1 MLESASPGVTQS
13 VISDTHPV
21 EAASNTPTTTASVL
35 DNNAARNSVN
45 NNDQV
50 ETKQEVSAI
59 YIPKPTTLDQL
70 DQLFYRYRSI
80 YDRVPLNSNTNDHD
94 ENTKNVILEFE
105 AIERTLLELSED
117 QQAYIENLNNLNE
130 KMKKNTTIDDDLVS
144 KQILALQ
151 LLEKNMDIPDGLIE
165 DEESINSDTSFETR
179 GDDSN
184 VQSLQKILLSPNFD
198 INSKNFSL
206 DKKFINNTTSVMGH
220 IENEEIVSNQI
231 AKRIYELERLP
242 GNLGTYSLDDSV
254 DFLTKDDLPTNIDK
268 LKLKALV
275 ELKSLKLLTKQKQL
289 RQKLIN
295 NVTSQAHHQIPELRD
310 SPYTMA
316 AQRSVQVRT
325 KVIVPQ
331 TARIAEELE
340 RQQFLEKRKKERNL
354 QQQKIN
360 LITEYQAER
369 IEAHWTLRDRCNH
382 FGKLCQ
388 SAHTQIEK
396 DEQKRI
402 ERTAK
407 QRLAALKSNDEEAYL
422 KLLDQTKD
430 TRITQLLRQ
439 TNSFL
444 DSLSQAVRV
453 QQNEAKILRGE
464 EIPVVTDE
472 EREKIDYYE
481 VAHRVKEKIDKQ
493 PSILVGGS
501 LKEYQLKGLEW
512 MVSLYNNHLNGILAD
527 EMGLGKT
534 IQSISLIT
542 YLYESKNNPGPY
554 LVIVPLSTITNWT
567 LEFEKWA
574 PSLTTIVYKGTPGQR
589 KSLQHQ
595 IKVGN
600 FDVLLTTYEYI
611 IKDRPLLSK
620 HEWAHMII
628 DEGHRMKNAHSK
640 LSHTIQHYYKTKN
653 RLILTGTPLQNNLP
667 ELWALLNFVL
677 PKIFN
682 SAKTF
687 EDWFNTPFAN
697 TGTQEKLELTEEE
710 TLLVIRRLHK
720 VLRPFLLRRLKKEVE
735 KDLPDKIEKVVKCK
749 LSGLQQHLYQ
759 QMLKH
764 NALFVGAGTEGATK
778 SGIKGLNNKIM
789 QLRKI
794 CNHPFVFDEVEGVV
808 NPTRGN
814 SSLLYRV
821 SGKFELLDRVLPKFK
836 ASGHRVLM
844 FFQMTQVMDI
854 MEDFLRMKNLK
865 YMRLDGSTKA
875 DDRNTMLKEF
885 NAPDS
890 DYFCFLLST
899 RAGGLGLNLQTA
911 DTVIIFDTDW
921 NPHQDLQAQDRAHR
935 IGQKNE
941 VRILRLI
948 TTDSV
953 EEVIL
958 ERAMQKLDIDGKV
971 IQAGKFDNKSTSEE
985 QEAFLRRLIVNESTK
1000 ESDGSAE
1007 FDDDELNQ
1015 TLARSDEEKILFDK
1029 MDQERIANEV
1039 AEAKKNHLKEPLP
1052 RLIQLDE
1059 LPQVFSEDITKH
1071 LEHEPEDISKMRRTK
1086 RVYYDDGLTEEQ
1098 FLEAVEDESVTLE
1111 EAIER
1116 KRQAREKR
1124 QRQKH
1129 PRENADE
1136 ERLEDETDTDFK
1148 GNKEIRT
1155 LENTPDASIDM
1166 NLDEQ
1171 NVVEEMSIP
1180 HKRAARSQSKRK
1192 LIEKV
1197 VTADTTE
1204 ETPENAE
1211 TIDHHATNHDDG
1223 PEQKKRRLRVK
1234 VSLKGAEIM
1243 DEISIKDEGQS
1254 DKTSQD
1260 PKKVTVKIV
1269 NSKSKSKAKG
1279 KSTTPLVDETTINSK
1294 EEVKLETTNA
1304 VVTPSKKHL
1313 TRKEL
1318 GSLVE
1323 SLVAELRKIEDEADN
1338 HKRTDVFEVLP
1349 SRTDYPDY
1357 YKLIKKPVSIEK
1369 ILLGANK
1376 RSFKSIEDVK
1386 TKFDTMFSNAKF
1398 YNEENSWVY
1407 NDATALNEF
1416 TDKWFSSYVTGDKK
1430 Q

>member
-1 MLESASPGVTQS
+1 MLESTSSVVTSTTISTTEPTES
-13 VISDTHPV
+13 VTP
-21 EAASNTPTTTASVL
+21 NPTTTTSPL
-35 DNNAARNSVN
+35 DNSVDQNSVN
-45 NNDQV
+45 NNYQD
-50 ETKQEVSAI
+50 ETNKEVPI
-59 YIPKPTTLDQL
+59 IHIPKPKTLDQL

-80 YDRVPLNSNTNDHD
+80 YDKVSLKTSNDGD
-94 ENTKNVILEFE
+94 ENFKNVKLEIE
-105 AIERTLLELSED
+105 AIERVFLKLSED
-117 QQAYIENLNNLNE
+117 QQAYIQDLNSLNE
-130 KMKKNTTIDDDLVS
+130 HINQDTIIDNDLVS

-165 DEESINSDTSFETR
+165 DYEPLNSDPNSGTNS
-179 GDDSN
+179 DHLN
-184 VQSLQKILLSPNFD
+184 IQALQKISLSPNFD
-198 INSKNFSL
+198 VNAKNFGL
-206 DKKFINNTTSVMGH
+206 DKKFTNNTKSVMGS

-231 AKRIYELERLP
+231 AQRIYELERLP
-242 GNLGTYSLDDSV
+242 GNIGTYSLDDSLE
-254 DFLTKDDLPTNIDK
+254 FLTKDDLPTNIDK

-340 RQQFLEKRKKERNL
+340 RQQFLEKRKKERSL

-360 LITEYQAER
+360 LITEYQTER

-493 PSILVGGS
+493 PSILVGGT

-542 YLYESKNNPGPY
+542 YLYEAKNNPGPY

-574 PSLTTIVYKGTPGQR
+574 PSLTTVVYKGTPGQR
-589 KSLQHQ
+589 KSMQHQ
-595 IKVGN
+595 IRVGN

-628 DEGHRMKNAHSK
+628 DEGHRMKNAQSK
-640 LSHTIQHYYKTKN
+640 LSYTIQHYYKTKN

-735 KDLPDKIEKVVKCK
+735 KDLPDKVEKVIKCK
-749 LSGLQQHLYQ
+749 LSGLQQQLYQ

-808 NPTRGN
+808 NPSRGN

-971 IQAGKFDNKSTSEE
+971 IQAGKFDNKSTAEE
-985 QEAFLRRLIVNESTK
+985 QEAFLRRLIESESTK
-1000 ESDGSAE
+1000 ENDGSAE

-1029 MDQERIANEV
+1029 MDQERVANEV
-1039 AEAKKNHLKEPLP
+1039 TEAKKNHLDKPLP

-1059 LPQVFSEDITKH
+1059 LPEVFSEDITKH

-1098 FLEAVEDESVTLE
+1098 FLEAVEDENITLE
-1111 EAIER
+1111 EAIEK
-1116 KRQAREKR
+1116 KRLAREKR

-1129 PRENADE
+1129 PKENGVEDNV
-1136 ERLEDETDTDFK
+1136 EDETDTDLK
-1148 GNKEIRT
+1148 ETKEIRT
-1155 LENTPDASIDM
+1155 LENTPDASIDK
-1166 NLDEQ
+1166 NLESLDEQ
-1171 NVVEEMSIP
+1171 EDHVNKP
-1180 HKRAARSQSKRK
+1180 HKRSSRGRSKRK
-1192 LIEKV
+1192 LSEPVEEEHKEAQANDV
-1197 VTADTTE
+1197 VK
-1204 ETPENAE
+1204 NQS
-1211 TIDHHATNHDDG
+1211 G
-1223 PEQKKRRLRVK
+1223 PEPKKPRLRVK
-1234 VSLKGAEIM
+1234 LSLKGAELL
-1243 DEISIKDEGQS
+1243 DKISLKDEGQF
-1254 DKTSQD
+1254 DKK
-1260 PKKVTVKIV
+1260 PKESKKAVVKII
-1269 NSKSKSKAKG
+1269 NGKTKSKAK
-1279 KSTTPLVDETTINSK
+1279 SPTLVTDKIDEPK
-1294 EEVKLETTNA
+1294 VEVKSETSETE
-1304 VVTPSKKHL
+1304 TKKHL

-1318 GSLVE
+1318 SSMVETLVG
-1323 SLVAELRKIEDEADN
+1323 ELRNIEDDVDN
-1338 HKRTDVFEVLP
+1338 HKRTDIFEVLP
-1349 SRTDYPDY
+1349 SKTDYPDY
-1357 YKLIKKPVSIEK
+1357 YKLIKKPVSLEK
-1369 ILLGANK
+1369 ILQSAQK
-1376 RSFKSIEDVK
+1376 RSFKNIEEVK

-1398 YNEENSWVY
+1398 YNEEGSWVY
-1407 NDATALNEF
+1407 NDAIALNEY
-1416 TDKWFSSYVTGDKK
+1416 TNKWFSQYITEVKK
-1430 Q
+1430 